1 MKKMLM
7 LIAVILSALSDTAAE
22 GVPVNHE
29 STNGILVDASS
40 GPPGRDGGPAG
51 APSSTAT
58 PVVASDQVDQGN
70 RKSPGSRTSPV
81 MRISPMAPWKCVS
94 TSSLALFV
102 PME

>member
-40 GPPGRDGGPAG
+40 GPAG